1 MGAPEA
7 RALAVHD
14 GDEKCCAALR
24 NFFWCPRGPGQKVG
38 FFSCDFA
45 EPFLEVFSTVIFFL
59 GGPRRA
65 YACVV
70 VVRNL
75 DFLLFSTFDRSVTG
89 TANHETVPLPPYCD
103 MYA

>member
-1 MGAPEA
+1 M
-7 RALAVHD
+7 
-14 GDEKCCAALR
+14 
-24 NFFWCPRGPGQKVG
+24 WPRVVTPIFGVRGRGQKMG
-38 FFSCDFA
+38 LFSCDFA
-45 EPFLEVFSTVIFFL
+45 EPFFEVFSTVIFFL

-89 TANHETVPLPPYCD
+89 TSNQKTVHILYISVHSILK
-103 MYA
+103 